1 MNVPPL
7 RRAAPAFALAAL
19 TLLAAWPVLRAGYP
33 TIGDGLNHYYRLA
46 EFAHLLRQGVWF
58 PRWAPDLAYGFGYPL
73 FNYYPPL
80 TYYLGAL
87 LHAVGLTFA
96 HSLLGVYLLAW
107 ALAVTGAYAAAHDRW
122 GDPAGL
128 LAAAANGLSPYLYFN
143 ALARG
148 ALPETLGLGLLPWV
162 LWAAGRLTPGKPL
175 RLVTAALL
183 FAALTLTHFLTAFL
197 ALPLLALAALW
208 PAEPMPK
215 GWGRLGRAGLAVA
228 LGLGLSAYFLLPA
241 VLETGAVQVHQ
252 LTTPGDLDFR
262 NNFLRLGAL
271 LAWPQP
277 FDPRLVFHVVPP
289 SLSLA
294 ALAVALIGLAL
305 TVWRTRRL
313 DGATVAW
320 AGALVVYTVLT
331 LPATTALWTLVP
343 VAGIIQFPWRLVGLA
358 SLVLALLAGR
368 AVYDPAVNTAAL
380 ANSKGEVRLRGLGEA
395 QAIRSGRS
403 LLVNLPGALLVIAVV
418 VLYTFSLTWSF
429 ATAFDAPADAGVG
442 DLTRYEVSSGQL
454 GTTSA
459 GEFLPVA
466 VQTLPA
472 ADALSA
478 AYAVADVI
486 SRLNTVP
493 AGVRVTAQQTSV
505 TSVGAQVTADAAAT
519 LTFDLFAYPGWRVA
533 VDGQAVALRAAE
545 GTGLITVEVPAGAH
559 TVTVTFG
566 LTPLRTAAVALS
578 LLTALGLAAI
588 TVRGWRARPTLAG
601 AASAPP
607 QPVAVYIAV
616 AVTALA
622 LLVLRVAAIEGRAT
636 VFARSPFDGAAVA
649 GVARPLDVNFDD
661 QLVLLGHD
669 PAALTL
675 PADGALDL
683 TLYWRAQSVPS
694 VDYAAT
700 VQVWDAAGNLWAQ
713 SDSQHP
719 GRRPTTRWRTDQYA
733 RDAHTL
739 TLPLGT
745 PPGTYQVVV
754 GVYPVSG
761 PPLSVLDADQVPQ
774 GEYYALGPLTVTPA
788 ATLPTWTGT
797 PLANVGVLRLL
808 ELTAE
813 PRTLRP
819 GDDVTLVLLWQTPGP
834 APDLTVGLGLLS
846 ADNQVIVEH
855 SGPPSADYP
864 VLDWRRGEIVRAV
877 QHLRLPADA
886 APGRLTLAMRQ
897 NTVSTG
903 APIGLPVELPA
914 YTFTVQALD
923 RSYVVPP
930 IQHLLPT
937 DLGPA
942 VQLLGYDLDVEA
954 GSITLYW
961 QTRALLDQ
969 RYTVFVQAL
978 GADGAVLAQADQ
990 QPANGARPTTSWLPG
1005 EVITDA
1011 YRLPLA
1017 GATQLSLGLYDPTTR
1032 VRLSTVTIALP

>member
-1 MNVPPL
+1 MNTAAL
-7 RRAAPAFALAAL
+7 RRVAPALALGAL
-19 TLLAAWPVLRAGYP
+19 TLLAAWPVLRSGYP
-33 TIGDGLNHYYRLA
+33 TIGDGLNHYYRLV

-87 LHAVGLTFA
+87 LHGLGLSFA

-107 ALAVTGAYAAAHDRW
+107 ALAVTGAYAAARDRW
-122 GDPAGL
+122 GAAAGL
-128 LAAAANGLSPYLYFN
+128 LAAAAYGLSPYLYFN

-148 ALPETLGLGLLPWV
+148 ALPETLGLGLLPWA
-162 LWAAGRLTPGKPL
+162 LWAFGRLIPGRPL
-175 RLVTAALL
+175 RLAAAALL

-208 PAEPMPK
+208 PAEPESG
-215 GWGRLGRAGLAVA
+215 GWQRVGRAGLAVA

-252 LTTPGDLDFR
+252 LTAPGDLDFR
-262 NNFLRLGAL
+262 NNFLALGEL

-289 SLSLA
+289 SLSIA
-294 ALAVALIGLAL
+294 ALVLALAGLAL
-305 TVWRTRRL
+305 SLWRARRL
-313 DGATVAW
+313 DWATVAW
-320 AGALVVYTVLT
+320 AGALAAYAALT
-331 LPATTALWTLVP
+331 LPAATPLWVLVP
-343 VAGIIQFPWRLVGLA
+343 VAGIIQFPWRLVGPA

-368 AVYDPAVNTAAL
+368 AVYDPAAKTAAL
-380 ANSKGEVRLRGLGEA
+380 ASSQSEARLRGLRSA
-395 QAIRSGRS
+395 QT
-403 LLVNLPGALLVIAVV
+403 ALLLAAIVMV
-418 VLYTFSLTWSF
+418 YTFSLTWSF
-429 ATAFDAPADAGVG
+429 APAFAAPAAAGVA
-442 DLTRYEVSSGQL
+442 DLTQYEVSSGQL

-459 GEFLPVA
+459 GEFLPGA

-472 ADALSA
+472 AEALSA
-478 AYAVADVI
+478 AYAQAEVI
-486 SRLNTVP
+486 PRLNAVP
-493 AGVRVTAQQTSV
+493 AGVAVTAQQTSV
-505 TSVGAQVTADAAAT
+505 TAVSAQVTADAPAT
-519 LTFDLFAYPGWRVA
+519 LTFDLFAYPGWRAA

-545 GTGLITVEVPAGAH
+545 GTGLITVDVPAGAH

-578 LLTALGLAAI
+578 LLTALGLAASI
-588 TVRGWRARPTLAG
+588 IWRLK
-601 AASAPP
+601 PP
-607 QPVAVYIAV
+607 QHEAKPAYAGWELGSSNSVAVET
-616 AVTALA
+616 AVTIAA
-622 LLVLRVAAIEGRAT
+622 LVLLAVRVAAIEGRAT

-683 TLYWRAQSVPS
+683 TLYWRAQTVPS
-694 VDYAAT
+694 ADYAVT
-700 VQVWDAAGNLWAQ
+700 VQVWDTADNLWAQ

-719 GRRPTTRWRTDQYA
+719 GRLPTTRWRTDQYA
-733 RDAHTL
+733 RDTHTL
-739 TLPLGT
+739 SLPLGT
-745 PPGTYQVVV
+745 PPGTYQVRV

-761 PPLSVLDADQVPQ
+761 PPLSVLDADRVPQ
-774 GEYYALGPLTVTPA
+774 GAYYALGPLTVTPA

-797 PLANVGVLRLL
+797 LVANVGVLRLL

-813 PRTLRP
+813 PRTVRP
-819 GDDVTLVLLWQTPGP
+819 GDDVTLVLLWQTPG

-846 ADNQVIVEH
+846 AANQVVAEQ

-864 VLDWRRGEIVRAV
+864 VLSWRRNELVRAV
-877 QHLRLPADA
+877 QHLQIPADA
-886 APGRLTLAMRQ
+886 APGVLTLAMRQ

-903 APIGLPVELPA
+903 AAIGPPVALPA
-914 YTFTVQALD
+914 YTFTVQALT
-923 RSYVVPP
+923 RSYISPP
-930 IQHLLPT
+930 MQHPLPT
-937 DLGPA
+937 DLGLA
-942 VQLLGYDLDVEA
+942 VQLLGYDLDAAA
-954 GSITLYW
+954 GSVTLYW

-978 GADGAVLAQADQ
+978 GADGAMLAQSDQ
-990 QPANGARPTTSWLPG
+990 PPAGGTRPTTSWLPG

-1011 YRLPLA
+1011 HTLPLA
-1017 GATQLSLGLYDPTTR
+1017 GAAQLSVGLYDPATGG
-1032 VRLSTVTIALP
+1032 RLGTVLVALP